1 MSNDFLKKAKTSSS
15 LISEHKILE
24 YLANMGKAVVISL
37 DELEYFQKCLLDI
50 KIEIEKA
57 ACSDIH
63 HFVIGENGI
72 ESQNI
77 IGKSCINELEFHNL
91 IDRKFKEYSGYCFI
105 VNAGISYMMH
115 GGEDRKSTRLNSSHP

>member
-1 MSNDFLKKAKTSSS
+1 MSSDFLKKAKTSNS

-37 DELEYFQKCLLDI
+37 DELDYFQQSLLEI

-57 ACSDIH
+57 TCSEIH
-63 HFVIGENGI
+63 HFAVGENGI

-91 IDRKFKEYSGYCFI
+91 VCNR
-105 VNAGISYMMH
+105 
-115 GGEDRKSTRLNSSHP
+115 